1 MPRKL
6 GTLVVVVL
14 RAVSAPSL
22 LSTACPSHRLIPQR
36 NLPNKQRIGK
46 QDPYCT
52 VTHGSEQKRTKID
65 KKGGQHPRWDEEF
78 RFEIWEDMADEMGR
92 QMTASGGVLPNKTIE
107 SVAKK
112 STKGSKSI
120 AISVYADDPKDPD
133 LIGDAVVD
141 ITGTLK
147 HGEFDGML
155 FSFFLGLIAIIKV
168 SSQNGS
174 LS

>member
-1 MPRKL
+1 MPKKL

-14 RAVSAPSL
+14 RAVNSCSL
-22 LSTACPSHRLIPQR
+22 SRFGQRVSYINGQR

-52 VTHGSEQKRTKID
+52 VAHGSDQNRTKID

-92 QMTASGGVLPNKTIE
+92 QVTASGGIIASKSEAAPPKNKGT
-107 SVAKK
+107 
-112 STKGSKSI
+112 KSI
-120 AISVYADDPKDPD
+120 AVAVYADDPKDPD

-147 HGEFDGML
+147 HGEFDGTATRCLLLVVKLNSVRRMGHA
-155 FSFFLGLIAIIKV
+155 FE
-168 SSQNGS
+168 
-174 LS
+174 